1 MTTRPSLINDR
12 LKSTKHG
19 HYKRSGKGLVLRVRV
34 TRTSILRLYTLDP
47 PLPPL
52 LFSRVTWHG
61 CCHPFVEFEIQQPCA
76 DSYPLPPILRQICT
90 INGVKFNFQN
100 FDHRSDRRDALFQ
113 DTFYSSDLHFSEQR
127 LDSSLSRTL
136 SLSFIIIRRGAGHPL
151 ISIRGFA
158 SRGVYRL
165 KRLGERRGER
175 ETSPRGTR
183 SHYKF
188 TFNRVFGI
196 NTRPDRYYS
205 RRL

>member
-100 FDHRSDRRDALFQ
+100 FDYRSECRDVPFPGYILFLRFALLRTTTRFILIAHPL
-113 DTFYSSDLHFSEQR
+113 FILYHHPARSR
-127 LDSSLSRTL
+127 APVNLDSRFRIAWSIQVETV
-136 SLSFIIIRRGAGHPL
+136 RREKG
-151 ISIRGFA
+151 
-158 SRGVYRL
+158 
-165 KRLGERRGER
+165 GERDEP
-175 ETSPRGTR
+175 SWHAVP
-183 SHYKF
+183 
-188 TFNRVFGI
+188 
-196 NTRPDRYYS
+196 
-205 RRL
+205 L